1 MFKLNALIATV
12 VLGASSVA
20 MAQPGGSFHDSSRP
34 VVVNPPTA
42 QGFDWRSDQGSD
54 QRVDRDRR
62 RDRRDDDRQDRPR
75 QYRASWVS
83 LAEPMQLTRG
93 RDRIDVAQRGT
104 LTQLRIQTVAG
115 ASYIQ
120 RVIVRFK
127 DGSRQV
133 VEINRTVDLN
143 NRMLQFTL
151 DGNNRRV
158 DSIAV
163 IGRSPRNAAIQVF
176 GI

>member
-20 MAQPGGSFHDSSRP
+20 MAQPGITFHDSSRP
-34 VVVNPPTA
+34 AVVNPPTH
-42 QGFDWRSDQGSD
+42 QPFDARSDARSDQRFD
-54 QRVDRDRR
+54 
-62 RDRRDDDRQDRPR
+62 RDRRDDDRQERPR
-75 QYRASWVS
+75 RYRSSWVS

-93 RDRIDVAQRGT
+93 RDRIGVEQRGT

-133 VEINRTVDLN
+133 VEVNRTVDLN
-143 NRMLQFTL
+143 NRMLQFYL

-163 IGRSPRNAAIQVF
+163 IGRSRRNAAIQVF